1 MIGGGDVLSLSANDG
16 PVVFTNVVDDDALV
30 RDAEDRI
37 SFPRCGGGGSDG
49 GGGNGR
55 IGRLGL
61 LEESSADGSDAP
73 LGISGASGTRW

>member
-1 MIGGGDVLSLSANDG
+1 MSANDG
-16 PVVFTNVVDDDALV
+16 PVVFTSVVDDDAV
-30 RDAEDRI
+30 ERGVDDRI
-37 SFPRCGGGGSDG
+37 SLPRCGGGGSDG

-55 IGRLGL
+55 NGRLGL

>member
-1 MIGGGDVLSLSANDG
+1 MSANDG
-16 PVVFTNVVDDDALV
+16 PVAFTNVVDDKVERVD
-30 RDAEDRI
+30 DDRT

-61 LEESSADGSDAP
+61 LEESSADGPDAP

>member
-1 MIGGGDVLSLSANDG
+1 MSANDG
-16 PVVFTNVVDDDALV
+16 PVVFTNVVDDDALERGV
-30 RDAEDRI
+30 DDRI

-55 IGRLGL
+55 NGRLGL

-73 LGISGASGTRW
+73 LAATDVPGTRW